1 MELGITNMDANE
13 QIVIA
18 WLEECKQ
25 MFTRTN
31 LDYGQFHSDID
42 ILAINIKNN
51 EAWDCE
57 VKVRTGSTMIS
68 DNSNKQNGFKHFVKT
83 FNDKERKKI
92 IANLIPDS
100 YHVCRKFIT
109 TKSLFGKTKENQTKW
124 IQRFKDEII
133 EVIIFDEIIED
144 INRFSIE
151 AKKSTN
157 GVIQT
162 LRLLN
167 IYREQK

>member
-1 MELGITNMDANE
+1 MDANE

-42 ILAINIKNN
+42 ILAINIKAN

-68 DNSNKQNGFKHFVKT
+68 DNANKQNGFKHFAKT
-83 FNDKERKKI
+83 FRDKDRQKI
-92 IANLIPDS
+92 ITNLVPDT
-100 YHVCRKFIT
+100 YRVIRKFIT
-109 TKSLFGKTKENQTKW
+109 TKSLFGKTIENQNKW
-124 IQRFKDEII
+124 IKRFTDENID
-133 EVIIFDEIIED
+133 VIFFDEIIAD
-144 INRFSIE
+144 INRFAVD

-157 GVIQT
+157 GVVQT

-167 IYREQK
+167 IYRETK